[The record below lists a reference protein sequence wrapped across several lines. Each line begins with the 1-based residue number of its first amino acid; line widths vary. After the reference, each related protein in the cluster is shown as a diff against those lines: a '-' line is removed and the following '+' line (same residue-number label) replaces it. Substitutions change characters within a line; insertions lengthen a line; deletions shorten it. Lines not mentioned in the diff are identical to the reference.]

1 MAAHAG
7 TVTYL
12 SPPVEATGMTDG
24 SAEGANVRARGIYA
38 TALTRLLLTDGYR
51 VVQASPPIQD
61 RFDVEFPAANH
72 EVAIETST
80 DRQGVNL
87 AGEHDTVEAVQ
98 GHLAD
103 VGIDTLSWRDSA
115 PAEAVFDGRVVETLG
130 DGAVVDLGDVAGLLP
145 FSRVDG
151 RIDEGD
157 TVRVQVTE
165 AVRPWDADR
174 PVLDTGPEFTV
185 SAGLATLTR
194 GKSGIR
200 VEGRDDA
207 AGRELA
213 GMTDL
218 LPLDPPDG
226 WGLEWHRHA
235 RNAGMEALET
245 ALERVSERAADLDDA
260 LEDGDVEPVR
270 TVAEPSAGAWVWFG
284 RESRFALDEV
294 RRAVTATMTGHHRV
308 KAGSGRA
315 STGVDFAEA
324 LCGDQ
329 LSGDD
334 EFPFATVTE
343 QFGPQEGDRI
353 RIDHGKPAGQR
364 IVLGKGDVVEYDT
377 DGTVAV
383 ERQMSAGGTYDALE
397 IPRESG
403 DTALTK
409 FREGRWWYPTVYR
422 DADGDH
428 KGTYVN
434 ICTPVELFPN
444 AARYVDLEVD
454 VIRFPDGR
462 VERVDD
468 DELDEAVAE
477 GLVSEAL
484 AERARQVAASLV
496 QAL

>member
-1 MAAHAG
+1 
-7 TVTYL
+7 
-12 SPPVEATGMTDG
+12 MTDG
-24 SAEGANVRARGIYA
+24 TAEGASVRARGIYA
-38 TALTRLLLTDGYR
+38 TALTRLLLDDGYR
-51 VVQASPPIQD
+51 VVQASPPIRE
-61 RFDVEFPAANH
+61 RFDTDLPAANH
-72 EVAIETST
+72 DVAIETSD
-80 DRQGVNL
+80 DRQGLNL
-87 AGEHDTVEAVQ
+87 AGEHDAVETVQ
-98 GHLAD
+98 QRLTD
-103 VGIDTLSWRDSA
+103 VGIDTLSWRDPA
-115 PAEAVFDGRVVETLG
+115 PVEAVFDGRVVDTLG
-130 DGAVVDLGDVAGLLP
+130 DGAVVDLGEVEGFLP

-157 TVRVQVTE
+157 AVRVQVTE
-165 AVRPWDADR
+165 AALPWDTNR
-174 PVLDTGPEFTV
+174 PVLDTGPEFAV
-185 SAGLATLTR
+185 SAGLATLTKGR
-194 GKSGIR
+194 SGIR

-218 LPLDPPDG
+218 LPLDPPEG
-226 WGLEWHRHA
+226 WGLEWHRDA
-235 RNAGMEALET
+235 REAGMDALGE
-245 ALERVSERAADLDDA
+245 ALERVSDRAEELEEA
-260 LEDGDVEPVR
+260 LGEDEVDPVR
-270 TVAEPSAGAWVWFG
+270 TVATPSAGAWVWFG

-294 RRAVTATMTGHHRV
+294 RREVTATMAGHHRV
-308 KAGSGRA
+308 KTGSGRA
-315 STGVDFAEA
+315 SAGVDFAEA
-324 LCGDQ
+324 LCGDS
-329 LSGDD
+329 LTGDD

-343 QFGPQEGDRI
+343 QFGPQEGDRL

-364 IVLGKGDVVEYDT
+364 IVLGRGEVVEYDT

-422 DADGDH
+422 DAEGTH

-454 VIRFPDGR
+454 VIRFPDGT

-468 DELDEAVAE
+468 DELDEAVEA
-477 GLVSEAL
+477 GLVAEEL
-484 AERARQVAASLV
+484 ADRARQVASSLV
-496 QAL
+496 NAL